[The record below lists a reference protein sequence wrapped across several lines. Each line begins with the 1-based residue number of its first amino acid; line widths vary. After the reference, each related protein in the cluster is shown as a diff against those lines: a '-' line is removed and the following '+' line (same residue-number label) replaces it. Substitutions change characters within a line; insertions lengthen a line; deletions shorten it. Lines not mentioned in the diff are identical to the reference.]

1 MTILNQVV
9 SQNPVRDGHKGGIDT
24 GSVNPLYIDQYG
36 GEVEHRFLKE
46 SFMRGFFNFKSV
58 RGTDT
63 ITNDRIGH
71 GALQKVTRGTRPT
84 DTSPTFDNISI
95 KVDTLVLA
103 RANQFLLDDFLS
115 HIDVRKEI
123 GLEHGREVGKFFD
136 ESLLVQGIKAC
147 QITSQDPSG
156 VKSGGWEDANNQGGN
171 KPTTIIRTAP
181 EGHQGGTP
189 IILPA
194 ALDELDPDLL
204 AAAIYSMC
212 QGIEEKDVDIMD
224 AVILVRPAQYY
235 ALLNNDKLINKDFS
249 SANGDYA
256 LGTVLKAN
264 GVRLQRTNR
273 FPTQAKVGVTNFLS
287 NAGNGS
293 SYDVTQADADCVACL
308 ITPKALLAGETI
320 PLTSKVYYSDVEL
333 QWFIDSYV
341 AFGATPNRAEVA
353 AGIFKFNVGT
363 AV

>member
-1 MTILNQVV
+1 MTILNQVT
-9 SQNPVRDGHKGGIDT
+9 SQSPARDGHKGGIDT

-46 SFMRGFFNFKSV
+46 SFMRNFFKFKSV

-71 GALQKVTRGTRPT
+71 GQLQKVTRGKRPV
-84 DTSPTFDNISI
+84 DNSPTFDNISI

-123 GLEHGREVGKFFD
+123 GLEHGKEVGKFFD

-147 QITSQDPSG
+147 QITSVDPTG
-156 VKSGGWEDANNQGGN
+156 VRSGGWEDADPHSGA
-171 KPTTIIRTAP
+171 KPSTILRTAP

-189 IILPA
+189 VILPA
-194 ALDELDPDLL
+194 ALDENDPDLL
-204 AAAIYSMC
+204 VAAIYNMC

-235 ALLNNDKLINKDFS
+235 VLLNNDKLINKDFS
-249 SANGDYA
+249 ASNGDYA
-256 LGTVLKAN
+256 MGTVLRAN

-273 FPTQAKVGVTNFLS
+273 FPTAAKVGVENFLS

-293 SYDVTQADADCVACL
+293 SYNVSQADADCVAVL

-353 AGIFKFNVGT
+353 AGIFKFNVGQ
-363 AV
+363 